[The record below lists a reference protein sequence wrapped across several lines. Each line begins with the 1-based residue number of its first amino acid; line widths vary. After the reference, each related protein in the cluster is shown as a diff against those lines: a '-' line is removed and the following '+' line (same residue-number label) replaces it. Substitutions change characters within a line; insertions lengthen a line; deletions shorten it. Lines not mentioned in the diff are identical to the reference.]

1 MLSYGRERAP
11 RRPPPLLAGGLVG
24 LAAGLAL
31 GFVVGSRPMTPD
43 GAAASEEAGRVPPV
57 AAGAVAKLG
66 AAESDDFRV
75 SLFNSADENI
85 TATVVAL
92 PGWAPRLSG
101 TRPTTIAPR
110 SWGVVRF
117 SAPVDCRTY
126 PATVRV
132 VHVRVRSPEGVAQ
145 RIVPLAE
152 PADDLKKHHEAVCA
166 DYGDGV
172 NRWKW

>member
-1 MLSYGRERAP
+1 VLSYGSERPP
-11 RRPPPLLAGGLVG
+11 RRPPRLLVGGVVGGLVG
-24 LAAGLAL
+24 LAVGAAL
-31 GFVVGSRPMTPD
+31 GFVVGSRPVTSD
-43 GAAASEEAGRVPPV
+43 DAAASDEAGRVPPV
-57 AAGAVAKLG
+57 AAGAVAKLAGPSG
-66 AAESDDFRV
+66 ADDFRV

-132 VHVRVRSPEGVAQ
+132 VHVRVRSAESVAQ
-145 RIVPLAE
+145 RIVPLSE
-152 PADDLKKHHEAVCA
+152 PAEVLLDHHEAVCP
-166 DYGDGV
+166 
-172 NRWKW
+172 RR

>member
-1 MLSYGRERAP
+1 MGA
-11 RRPPPLLAGGLVG
+11 
-24 LAAGLAL
+24 AL
-31 GFVVGSRPMTPD
+31 GYLVASRAGVSGET
-43 GAAASEEAGRVPPV
+43 AASDEEGRVPPV

-66 AAESDDFRV
+66 PSASDAFRV

-132 VHVRVRSPEGVAQ
+132 VHVRVKSAEDVAQ
-145 RIVPLAE
+145 RIVPLSE
-152 PADDLKKHHEAVCA
+152 PAAVLLDHHDAVCA
-166 DYGDGV
+166 DFGDGV
-172 NRWKW
+172 SRWKW